1 MHVFRWLYRCKFPYF
16 LEVNFCLAPPSAK
29 KLLGYGVIGSPA
41 DSGSVSLGSSPG
53 TPAQYMLFAV
63 KVKKI
68 SKAEGLVKLNKI
80 SKAEGLVKLNI

>member
-1 MHVFRWLYRCKFPYF
+1 
-16 LEVNFCLAPPSAK
+16 
-29 KLLGYGVIGSPA
+29 
-41 DSGSVSLGSSPG
+41 
-53 TPAQYMLFAV
+53 MLFAV